1 MKQVLLIDVVSSLR
15 NYISNKLA
23 GVGVTVL
30 YAETVEKGLELISK
44 NYISLIVV
52 ECNISRNDFFDFLAK
67 VKENPLNEDIPIMT
81 IIYHVNKN
89 DISLFASYN
98 VEKVFSKP
106 VRADEIVVALSEFLE
121 VKFTFDTTPCIL
133 DIRVNEDV
141 IFVELAQGLN
151 RDKIEILQFRIDE
164 LVELYG
170 FTHPKILVLMSDL
183 NLNYSDVTNLE
194 YLVDNILAIKNVN
207 PKNIRVLTLNT
218 LICEFFNNNAQYK
231 IKVASSLSTAL
242 SELFSEKVETQ
253 DIIEQVIS
261 EKDSIAE
268 DGPKTLEMRLKVDSI
283 GSLSVA
289 LVDDDPV
296 ILKLMSDI
304 FSSIGA
310 NISQFE
316 SGEAFVK
323 SFTDDLYDIVF
334 LDIMMPGM
342 NGIDVLMKI
351 QEKKAKTPF
360 VILSSIAQRSFV
372 FSALEKGVKR
382 YLVKPINRDL
392 ILRKTKEILGVNI

>member
-15 NYISNKLA
+15 NYISNKLV

-52 ECNISRNDFFDFLAK
+52 ECTISRNDFFDFLAK

-296 ILKLMSDI
+296 ILKLMSAI